1 MIAHIVLFRPRAD
14 LTVSERESLAGA
26 FAAALR
32 DIPTIRHAW
41 VGHRFT
47 HGRGYEQLMR
57 VDYEYAAVLEF
68 DDAQGLL
75 AYLEHPAHQQ
85 LGERFFSAFEEA
97 LMYDFELREGQEG
110 IAALV
115 EGLKSGKFAPAP
127 SERRE
132 SNGPGTSH

>member
-1 MIAHIVLFRPRAD
+1 VIAHIVLFRPRGD
-14 LTVSERESLAGA
+14 LPVGERASLAET

-32 DIPTIRHAW
+32 DIPTIRRAW

-57 VDYEYAAVLEF
+57 VDYEYAALLEF
-68 DDAQGLL
+68 DDAAGLL

-85 LGERFFSAFEEA
+85 LGARFFSAFEDA
-97 LMYDFELREGQEG
+97 LMYDFELREGQDG

-115 EGLKSGKFAPAP
+115 EGLQAGRFGP
-127 SERRE
+127 S
-132 SNGPGTSH
+132 TSR